1 MKRLRRAV
9 AMVVVAGLAV
19 SGPLQPLAE
28 AEQAPAPESRRGPDA
43 YDVAAGAMTV
53 IGAPLKAVV
62 CGLGGVVGL
71 TLFVLTFG
79 SADRAAAAVVREGCE
94 QRWVVRGEDIRPE
107 PPASSIVESDRQAWS
122 GGR

>member
-1 MKRLRRAV
+1 MKRLRRA
-9 AMVVVAGLAV
+9 MGVVVVVGLAV
-19 SGPLQPLAE
+19 SGPLRPLAA
-28 AEQAPAPESRRGPDA
+28 AEQTAAETRRGPDA

-53 IGAPLKAVV
+53 IGAPLKAAV
-62 CGLGGVVGL
+62 CGLGGAVGL
-71 TLFVLTFG
+71 ALFVLTFG